1 MEISIAL
8 CSGKISSCIHQNAKN
23 LGFVQSKSHVKFSE
37 TILKRHRNIKSAM
50 LHEPFMSSIVLNFKM
65 NSSKKSNQNK
75 YRHKR
80 IVHGKVKNILRDK
93 RNYKCESCGKYF
105 SAPQSLKLHIKTLH
119 ERMSNY
125 KCDSCAKSF
134 TQSGSL
140 KHHIK
145 TIHEEQRNYKCDSCE
160 KSFTVSGHLKIH
172 IKTIHEGQRKYKCD
186 SCEKSFT
193 TSGHLRDTLRQFM
206 KNKENTNVTLVKN
219 HSLQQK
225 I

>member
-93 RNYKCESCGKYF
+93 RNYKY
-105 SAPQSLKLHIKTLH
+105 
-119 ERMSNY
+119 
-125 KCDSCAKSF
+125 DSCAKSF

-193 TSGHLRDTLRQFM
+193 TSGHLRDTLRRFM

-219 HSLQQK
+219 HSLQQN

>member
-50 LHEPFMSSIVLNFKM
+50 LHEPFMSSIVLNFKV
-65 NSSKKSNQNK
+65 NSSKKSNPNK

-145 TIHEEQRNYKCDSCE
+145 TIHEEQRNYK
-160 KSFTVSGHLKIH
+160 
-172 IKTIHEGQRKYKCD
+172 
-186 SCEKSFT
+186 
-193 TSGHLRDTLRQFM
+193 
-206 KNKENTNVTLVKN
+206 
-219 HSLQQK
+219 
-225 I
+225 